1 MLDSYVFIFKCFHDE
16 LYHNWHELT
25 DVCFNYYMTFDEK
38 LRTAEK
44 HLIASD
50 KKLAR
55 VIKASG
61 PCRLKPHQ
69 DHYGELVGS
78 IVGQQLSAV
87 AAGTI
92 WRRVLDLFGGRMPTP
107 QQLIKV
113 DDQKLRDVGLS
124 WAKVRYVKD
133 LAQHILDGR
142 LDLEHVSTMP
152 NEQLIEQ
159 LTAVKGIGEWSA
171 QMFMMFGLGRLD
183 ILPTGDLGIRKAM
196 MNLYGLAE
204 LPDPP
209 RMITVANENG
219 WHPYE
224 SVASWYLW
232 QSLDNNPQKKS
243 RHGA

>member
-1 MLDSYVFIFKCFHDE
+1 
-16 LYHNWHELT
+16 
-25 DVCFNYYMTFDEK
+25 MTFDEG
-38 LRTAEK
+38 LRAAEK
-44 HLIASD
+44 HLVEFD
-50 KKLAR
+50 KKLSP
-55 VIKASG
+55 VIKSSG
-61 PCRLKPHQ
+61 PCRLKPHK

-78 IVGQQLSAV
+78 IVGQQLSAA

-92 WRRVLDLFGGRMPTP
+92 WRRVLDLFGGKMPLP
-107 QQLIKV
+107 QQLIKI

-142 LDLEHVSTMP
+142 LDLEHISTMP

-171 QMFMMFGLGRLD
+171 HMFMMFGLGRLD
-183 ILPTGDLGIRKAM
+183 ILP
-196 MNLYGLAE
+196 
-204 LPDPP
+204 
-209 RMITVANENG
+209 
-219 WHPYE
+219 HPYE